1 MSSLREVVRTNNV
14 RFLVGRE
21 ITCPRTG
28 EVLDVRTCVV
38 LLDSDGD
45 AVQVISQKGWA
56 QVVAEGGDKLL
67 EKTHGIIADPTT
79 VKES

>member
-1 MSSLREVVRTNNV
+1 MDLQEIVHAEHVRY
-14 RFLVGRE
+14 LVSRT

-45 AVQVISQKGWA
+45 PLAVLSQAGWA
-56 QVVAEGGDKLL
+56 ELDADDVAHLARRGW
-67 EKTHGIIADPTT
+67 TVDPAT
-79 VKES
+79 VKA